1 MDAET
6 DDLPALP
13 LQRPMGA
20 VRRWLW
26 WIATLIFV
34 MVMVGG
40 LTRLTD
46 SGLSI
51 TVWDPVMGAIPPL
64 NDADWAKT
72 FELYKQTTE
81 FKTQNASMTITE
93 FKNIFWWEWGH
104 RMLGRIIGVVFVL
117 PFLYFLVMKRLNT
130 GLVLRL
136 LCLLVLGGAQGALGW
151 YMVKSGLSGRV
162 DVSQYRLA
170 AHLSLASVLFAAT
183 VWIALG
189 IERTRQFVW
198 SGNSLLAILLVL
210 LVLLQIAAGGF
221 VAGLDAGHASYE
233 WPKIDG
239 VWVPEGLDTLKPL
252 WRNALE
258 NALAVQYVHRMLA
271 YAVLL
276 FAIIHAWSSFSLSAM
291 VLAYGVFVQVA
302 LGILTIL
309 LKVPMGFALAHQATA
324 MLVLA
329 FAVANLHGHMLNQA
343 PVSGP
348 QLYRQRLQSQ

>member
-1 MDAET
+1 MDADT
-6 DDLPALP
+6 DELPALP
-13 LQRPMGA
+13 KQRSMEP
-20 VRRWLW
+20 VRKWLW

-64 NDADWAKT
+64 SDTDWTKA

-81 FKTQNASMTITE
+81 FKIQNAAMTLHE
-93 FKNIFWWEWGH
+93 FKRIFWWEWGH
-104 RMLGRIIGVVFVL
+104 RFLGRLIGAAFAL
-117 PFLYFLVMKRLNT
+117 PFLFFLVTKRLT
-130 GLVLRL
+130 TRLVLRL
-136 LCLLVLGGAQGALGW
+136 AVLFVLGGTQGALGW

-183 VWIALG
+183 IWTALG
-189 IERTRQFVW
+189 IGRTRRFDW
-198 SGNSLLAILLVL
+198 SGNALLAALLVVL
-210 LVLLQIAAGGF
+210 MLLQIAAGGF
-221 VAGLDAGHASYE
+221 VAGLDAGHASYD
-233 WPKIDG
+233 WPKING
-239 VWVPEGLDTLKPL
+239 LWIPEGLDTLKPL

-258 NALAVQYVHRMLA
+258 NALAVQFDHRMLA
-271 YAVLL
+271 YAV
-276 FAIIHAWSSFSLSAM
+276 FVVAIVHAWSSFSLGSM
-291 VLAYGVFVQVA
+291 VLAYGILVQIA
-302 LGILTIL
+302 LGILTIM

-329 FAVANLHGHMLNQA
+329 FAVANLHAHMLNPE